1 MKIVVVPSG
10 FKESLSAE
18 EVGNSISRG
27 INKVNPYHDVTT
39 IPMVDGGEGFVDT
52 ITKLKEGRK
61 VKTQVLCF
69 QYQKMPIYIQS
80 ILKDNSKTLFHSVNI
95 IQSKLSKHRF
105 LCLQ

>member
-39 IPMVDGGEGFVDT
+39 IPMVDGE
-52 ITKLKEGRK
+52 K
-61 VKTQVLCF
+61 VL
-69 QYQKMPIYIQS
+69 
-80 ILKDNSKTLFHSVNI
+80 
-95 IQSKLSKHRF
+95 
-105 LCLQ
+105 